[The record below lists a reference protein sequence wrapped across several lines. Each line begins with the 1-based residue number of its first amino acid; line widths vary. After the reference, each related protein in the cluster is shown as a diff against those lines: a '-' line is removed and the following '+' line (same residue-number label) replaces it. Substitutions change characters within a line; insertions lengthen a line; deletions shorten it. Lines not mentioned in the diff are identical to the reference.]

1 MSNTPV
7 WSPITEP
14 KRKFKFVLNINNIPA
29 YTIKTTDR
37 PQISVGE
44 AKHEFFLHDFYF
56 PGRVT
61 WNELSISLIDP
72 IDVNTSK
79 KLLDYI
85 KDSGY
90 VPPSEFSETP
100 GDPNFLHKTI
110 AKKAFVS
117 TVGQITI
124 QTLDSEGNV
133 LETWE
138 LKNPWIKSVNYNNMS
153 YGDEGLVELGLTIRY
168 DWAVLN

>member
-1 MSNTPV
+1 
-7 WSPITEP
+7 
-14 KRKFKFVLNINNIPA
+14 VLNINDIPT

-44 AKHEFFLHDFYF
+44 AKHEFFVHDFYF

-61 WNELSISLIDP
+61 WNELSITLIDP

-79 KLLDYI
+79 KLLDFI
-85 KDSGY
+85 KSSGY
-90 VPPSEFSETP
+90 VTPSDFSETP
-100 GDPNFLHKTI
+100 GDVNYNKKTLS
-110 AKKAFVS
+110 KRAFVS

-124 QTLDSEGNV
+124 QTLDSDGNV
-133 LETWE
+133 IETWE
-138 LKNPWIKSVNYNNMS
+138 LKNPWIKSVNYNNMG
-153 YGDEGLVELGLTIRY
+153 YGDEGLVELSLGLRY